1 MWSRTSTPMMARV
14 SALVLVFC
22 LRFSCTY
29 AMMVVESNHQGIP
42 TSMNPG
48 GAVSPFLSRF
58 SSLGDLCTFYPYGLG
73 YECLPDGQLGFRLLP
88 SLMIRGPPS
97 SAYLRSQCQYSRH
110 CAQLGP
116 DDPDRTTP
124 ERPACVADVGQD
136 VVGPVSVRPSAP
148 QCTAPTFL
156 TQEDYTPDYEDRYW
170 CDEFWLGEPVYQDCL
185 RALDE
190 FDTFEDDEDE
200 SSTAAFR
207 GIGERASYKAL
218 YG

>member
-29 AMMVVESNHQGIP
+29 AMMVNSQIRLYPMIMLNRFQVVESDHQGIP

-48 GAVSPFLSRF
+48 GAVSLFVSRF
-58 SSLGDLCTFYPYGLG
+58 SSLGDLCTFYPYGLV

-88 SLMIRGPPS
+88 SLMIRGPPY

-110 CAQLGP
+110 CVELGP
-116 DDPDRTTP
+116 DNPGRTTP

-136 VVGPVSVRPSAP
+136 FVVPVSVQPPAP
-148 QCTAPTFL
+148 QRTAPTFL

-170 CDEFWLGEPVYQDCL
+170 CDEFWL
-185 RALDE
+185 
-190 FDTFEDDEDE
+190 
-200 SSTAAFR
+200 
-207 GIGERASYKAL
+207 
-218 YG
+218 